1 MQTTNSCTTRH
12 YLTETMDCDC
22 EDYASMLLA
31 QQRGGSVVTLSLTE
45 IDALDATIYLLRS
58 PANAERLIQSID
70 EMRTGKTEAKRLIK
84 D

>member
-12 YLTETMDCDC
+12 YLTETMDCDS
-22 EDYASMLLA
+22 EDCASMLLA
-31 QQRGGSVVTLSLTE
+31 QQSGGSVVSLSLTE
-45 IDALDATIYLLRS
+45 IDARDATIYLLRS

-70 EMRTGKTEAKRLIK
+70 EMRTGKTEAKRLLK